1 MDDQLRQRIRE
12 MATRLAADEKEKLH
26 AAGTFVDL
34 ERLTVEIGDELTRQL
49 TSSVLSSRARE
60 VVGQPRHACPDCG
73 KKCSMEELDPLIL
86 KGMRGE
92 VEYAEPRC
100 FCSSCR
106 RSFFP
111 GGQGPA
117 ASPA

>member
-1 MDDQLRQRIRE
+1 MDDQLRGRIRE
-12 MATRLAADEKEKLH
+12 MAARLAEDEKQKLC

-49 TSSVLSSRARE
+49 TSSVLASRAQEAAR
-60 VVGQPRHACPDCG
+60 QPLHACPECR
-73 KKCSMEELDPLIL
+73 KECSVEELDPILL

-92 VEYAEPRC
+92 VEYSEPKC

-111 GGQGPA
+111 GGQGLA
-117 ASPA
+117 ASRA

>member
-1 MDDQLRQRIRE
+1 MDDQLRLRIRE
-12 MATRLAADEKEKLH
+12 MATRLAEDESGKLE

-49 TSSVLSSRARE
+49 TSSVLAARAQQVAR
-60 VVGQPRHACPDCG
+60 QPLHACPECG
-73 KKCSMEELDPLIL
+73 KECAVQELDPLIL

-111 GGQGPA
+111 GGANTA
-117 ASPA
+117 ASRA